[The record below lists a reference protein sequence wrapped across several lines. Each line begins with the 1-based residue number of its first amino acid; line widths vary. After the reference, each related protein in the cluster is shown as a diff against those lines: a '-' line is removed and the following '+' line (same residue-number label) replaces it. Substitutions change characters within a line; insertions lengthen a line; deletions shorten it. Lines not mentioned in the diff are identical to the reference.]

1 MVVYGGFPVVCGGGI
16 TISNFFLFFFSFYF
30 APNTVKYFSDYF
42 PKCKQTQKK
51 QTFSCISFAFAN
63 ILR

>member
-1 MVVYGGFPVVCGGGI
+1 MVVCGGFPVVCGGGI
-16 TISNFFLFFFSFYF
+16 AVSNFFLFSLYYT
-30 APNTVKYFSDYF
+30 PNTVKYFSDYF

-51 QTFSCISFAFAN
+51 QMFSCKSFAFAN